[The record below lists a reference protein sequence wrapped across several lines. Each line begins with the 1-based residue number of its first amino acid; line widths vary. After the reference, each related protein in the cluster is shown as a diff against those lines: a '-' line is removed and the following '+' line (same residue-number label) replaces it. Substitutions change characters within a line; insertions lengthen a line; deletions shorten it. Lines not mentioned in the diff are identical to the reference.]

1 MALELVEHKE
11 RAGHEAAK
19 RRKVVP
25 MQFVAEVKRRED
37 AKDGQRNDLLDHLQL
52 VGRKGLRP
60 DPVGRHLEAVL
71 EEGDAPTHQDHLP
84 QGHLAKL
91 QVPIPREGHKDVR
104 ADKQQNGPH
113 SRCVSWKELENR
125 WRRNDKMQSDM
136 SIADN
141 LAHLHEQITE
151 ACRRAGRSEND
162 VALMAV
168 SKIHPVEMILE
179 AYAGGQRLFGENR
192 VQEFQEKSP
201 RVKDLSEARFHLIGP
216 LQSNKTSKAAELF
229 DAIDAVDSLKIA
241 QRLNTAAAGL
251 GKKLPVLIEVKLSH
265 EDSKH
270 GLAPAE
276 LPGLLAAMDE
286 LESIEAVGLMTV
298 PPWSEDAEAARPY
311 FRELR
316 RLRDESV
323 GRFPRVTQLSMG
335 MSNDFTVAIEEGSTC
350 VRVGTALFGR
360 RLLKSEAQ

>member
-1 MALELVEHKE
+1 
-11 RAGHEAAK
+11 
-19 RRKVVP
+19 
-25 MQFVAEVKRRED
+25 
-37 AKDGQRNDLLDHLQL
+37 
-52 VGRKGLRP
+52 
-60 DPVGRHLEAVL
+60 
-71 EEGDAPTHQDHLP
+71 
-84 QGHLAKL
+84 
-91 QVPIPREGHKDVR
+91 
-104 ADKQQNGPH
+104 
-113 SRCVSWKELENR
+113 
-125 WRRNDKMQSDM
+125 MQSDM

-265 EDSKH
+265 EESKH

-298 PPWSEDAEAARPY
+298 PPWSEDGEAARPY